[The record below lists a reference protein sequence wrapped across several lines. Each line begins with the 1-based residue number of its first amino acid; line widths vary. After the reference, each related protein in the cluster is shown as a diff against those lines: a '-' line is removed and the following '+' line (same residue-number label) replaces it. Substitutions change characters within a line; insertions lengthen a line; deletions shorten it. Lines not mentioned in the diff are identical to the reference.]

1 MVLLLNYLHWFI
13 LAATAALVS
22 RYWWKWSKEDKAGVS
37 DDVVNG
43 VRQQQVAKCIKTVL
57 VGIVLAY
64 VAVAV
69 QTSYVP
75 RGTVQRVEAPT
86 WEPLDVPVEDR
97 LRTTAKPEKQA
108 KEDFDAMVDWRA
120 QKAKRDAAVPTDEST
135 TKE

>member
-13 LAATAALVS
+13 LLCGVALVALNVFKSPDHKQNKRFWAIAITTAVLFATAA
-22 RYWWKWSKEDKAGVS
+22 
-37 DDVVNG
+37 
-43 VRQQQVAKCIKTVL
+43 VL
-57 VGIVLAY
+57 PA
-64 VAVAV
+64 
-69 QTSYVP
+69 SYGYK
-75 RGTVQRVEAPT
+75 GTVQRVEAPT